1 MDATVD
7 FLFATLAEKGHRQ
20 YDGEAV
26 TQLQHA
32 LQAATLA
39 ERDAAPPML
48 VAAALFHDLGHLVH
62 DLGEDAAARGM
73 DDRHEWRA
81 LGLLR
86 RVLPAEVW
94 EPVRMHVDAKRY
106 LCATE
111 IGYFAALSAA
121 SVRSLALQ
129 GGPMNAEEAR
139 AFAAHPHAE
148 AAICLRRYD
157 EAAKDPGAETPDLE
171 HFHPLVT
178 ALATAR

>member
-7 FLFATLAEKGHRQ
+7 FLFATLAEKGHGQ

-32 LQAATLA
+32 LQAATRA
-39 ERDAAPPML
+39 EREGAPPAL

-62 DLGEDAAARGM
+62 DLGEDAAARGL

-86 RVLPAEVW
+86 RVLPPEVW

-111 IGYFAALSAA
+111 AGYFASLSAA
-121 SVRSLALQ
+121 SVKSLALQ

-139 AFAAHPHAE
+139 AFAAHPQAE
-148 AAICLRRYD
+148 AAIRLRRYD
-157 EAAKDPGAETPDLE
+157 EAAKDPAAKTPDLA
-171 HFHPLVT
+171 HFRPLVA
-178 ALATAR
+178 ALAAIR